1 MGRVFR
7 GGRRHPLGGSA
18 VAEMSGW
25 PFKRVL
31 RPGATRSSDA
41 ELREEI
47 ELYLELRTEELVRKG
62 HDPAGAR
69 RIAEE
74 RFGDVARIEAEARRA
89 GGRGRREEGRPTMET
104 LRQDVGYAL
113 RTFRRN
119 PLFFVVGALTL
130 ALAVAGN
137 TAVFSVLDAAV
148 LEALPFPEADR
159 LVFIDG
165 YHLAD
170 GERAIRYASVPE
182 FRDWRERSRTVSP
195 MVAVDPNGL
204 TLSGE
209 GEAERITGELV
220 SRGFFALMGGQAAL
234 GRTFTPEE
242 AETPDGAQLVVLSD
256 GLWQRRFAGDP
267 SIVGRAIQLNDRPV
281 TVLGVMPPGFRGV
294 SPDVDAWL
302 PIGMMSLVGSAEAL
316 DSRGTRFLGVI
327 GRLAPGVDLA
337 RAQEDLDA
345 VARELQ
351 AEYPDTHA
359 DRWARVQS
367 FRDEYLGTTGGLLW
381 ILVGAG
387 LLLLLIASANVANLL
402 LVRAHARV
410 RELALRRAVGA
421 DGGRVVG
428 QLLTES
434 LVLAAAG
441 GAVGLGLAW
450 LAIRG
455 IVPSI
460 PEGVLPD
467 FVTPELSLRVFVFS
481 FAVVGLAGL
490 VAGTVPAASG
500 ARADLA
506 GALRTGGRGAT
517 GRRTSA
523 QRGFVVAQV
532 GLALLLLFGAGL
544 LTRSFRAQL
553 AVDPGMDMRGMHV
566 FRVQPPRDRYP
577 DAASLRVFTHE
588 LVRRLET
595 VPGVSAASASSD
607 FPFRGRSSGSYIV
620 RPEDPEHLIRYHRH
634 SVSPG
639 YLEKLG
645 VRVLRGRG
653 IEEQDGADARGVAVV
668 TQALVDRVFPDDP
681 SGVGRTIAIGNPRD
695 PDNLV
700 EIVGVVENVRY
711 RDLTQDMMAEANS
724 PDVFFSLDQIPS
736 RTLEVSFRVR
746 GDLAG
751 ALPAIRSAVAGL
763 DPAIPIFAIDSLE
776 HAWRGLTATPRFAA
790 FLMGLFS
797 LLAVVLS
804 GVGIYGVLAFSVG
817 QRTPEIALRRALGAR
832 AGEVAGSV
840 ITSSLRL
847 VGVGLVLGG
856 AGAALGSRVLRRF
869 LFQVAPTDPMTFGA
883 VVATM
888 LAVAVV
894 AAALPAWRAAH
905 KSPAEA
911 LNAE

>member
-1 MGRVFR
+1 
-7 GGRRHPLGGSA
+7 
-18 VAEMSGW
+18 MSGW
-25 PFKRVL
+25 PFRRVL
-31 RPGATRSSDA
+31 RPGAVRSADA

-47 ELYLELRTEELVRKG
+47 ELYLDLRTEELVREG
-62 HDPAGAR
+62 HAPAEAR

-74 RFGDVARIEAEARRA
+74 RFGDVARIEAEARRE
-89 GGRGRREEGRPTMET
+89 GGRGRREGGRRMMET
-104 LRQDVGYAL
+104 LRLDVGYAL

-148 LEALPFPEADR
+148 LEALPFPDADR
-159 LVFIDG
+159 LVFVDG

-170 GERAIRYASVPE
+170 GEKAIRYASVPE
-182 FRDWRERSRTVSP
+182 FRDWRERSHTVSR

-220 SRGFFALMGGQAAL
+220 SRGFFELMGGEAAL

-242 AETPDGAQLVVLSD
+242 AETPDGAPLVVLSD
-256 GLWQRRFAGDP
+256 GLWRRRFGADP
-267 SIVGRAIQLNDRPV
+267 AIVGRTIQLNDRSV
-281 TVLGVMPPGFRGV
+281 TVVGVMPPGFRGV

-302 PIGMMSLVGSAEAL
+302 PLGMMSLVGSADVL

-327 GRLAPGVDLA
+327 GRLAPGVDVG
-337 RAQEDLDA
+337 RAQDELDA
-345 VARELQ
+345 IARDLQ
-351 AEYPDTHA
+351 AEYPDAHA

-367 FRDEYLGTTGGLLW
+367 FREEYLGTTGRLLW

-387 LLLLLIASANVANLL
+387 VLLLLIASANVANLL

-410 RELALRRAVGA
+410 RELAVRRAVGA
-421 DGGRVVG
+421 DGSRVVG
-428 QLLTES
+428 QLFTES
-434 LVLAAAG
+434 LVLAAVG
-441 GAVGLGLAW
+441 GVLGLGLAW
-450 LAIRG
+450 IAIRG

-460 PEGVLPD
+460 PTGVLPD
-467 FVTPELSLRVFVFS
+467 FVVPELSVRVFLFS

-490 VAGTVPAASG
+490 VAGTAPAASG

-506 GALRTGGRGAT
+506 GALRTGGWGAT
-517 GRRTSA
+517 GRRARA
-523 QRGFVVAQV
+523 QQGFVVAQV
-532 GLALLLLFGAGL
+532 GLALLLLVGAGL

-566 FRVQPPRDRYP
+566 FRVQPPRERYP
-577 DAASLRVFTHE
+577 DAASLRLFTHE
-588 LVRRLET
+588 LVRRLEA
-595 VPGVSAASASSD
+595 VPGVSAVAASSD

-634 SVSPG
+634 SVTPG
-639 YLEKLG
+639 YFEKLG
-645 VRVLRGRG
+645 VRVLRGRA
-653 IEEQDGADARGVAVV
+653 IEEQDRADARGVAVV

-681 SGVGRTIAIGNPRD
+681 SGVGRTIAIGDPRD

-700 EIVGVVENVRY
+700 EIVGVVANVRY

-724 PDVFFSLDQIPS
+724 PDLFFSMDQIPS

-746 GDLAG
+746 RDLASV
-751 ALPAIRSAVAGL
+751 LPSVRSAVAGI
-763 DPAIPIFAIDSLE
+763 DPAIPIFAMDSLE
-776 HAWRGLTATPRFAA
+776 HAYRSLTATPRFAA

-797 LLAVVLS
+797 LLALVLS

-832 AGEVAGSV
+832 AGAVAGSV
-840 ITSSLRL
+840 IASALRL
-847 VGVGLVLGG
+847 VGLGLVLGG
-856 AGAALGSRVLRRF
+856 VAAALGSGVLRRF
-869 LFQVAPTDPMTFGA
+869 LFGVAPTDPVTFGG
-883 VVATM
+883 VLATM
-888 LAVAVV
+888 VAVAVV
-894 AAALPAWRAAH
+894 AAALPAWRAAR
-905 KSPAEA
+905 KSPVEA